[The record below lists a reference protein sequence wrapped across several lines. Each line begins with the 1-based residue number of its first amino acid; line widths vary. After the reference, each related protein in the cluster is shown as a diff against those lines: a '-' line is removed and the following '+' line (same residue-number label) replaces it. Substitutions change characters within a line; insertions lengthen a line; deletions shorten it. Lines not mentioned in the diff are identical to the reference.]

1 MSPSHV
7 DSQFIH
13 AAAVWGVAYRYGS
26 EVHLQFC
33 ACMCMRS
40 VSYRGWGA
48 QGFPTPSSASPP
60 PSFADSTVYFVLLSH
75 PKWNQV
81 LHLLVL
87 NEKCVYKRGVARP
100 ENGRREI
107 NCNVDEMSVSALAMV
122 YNTRAP

>member
-1 MSPSHV
+1 MGPKFTSNFV
-7 DSQFIH
+7 H
-13 AAAVWGVAYRYGS
+13 A
-26 EVHLQFC
+26 C
-33 ACMCMRS
+33 ACAVFHTEGGVLRDFPPL
-40 VSYRGWGA
+40 A
-48 QGFPTPSSASPP
+48 QLPPP

-87 NEKCVYKRGVARP
+87 NEKRAYKRGVARP